1 VHKTFYFNKLVSLPK
16 TVLVFHFAG
25 GMETISSVV
34 TATERTCFHRCVLN
48 LVTVFWQKDSGL
60 NCQV

>member
-48 LVTVFWQKDSGL
+48 LVTVF
-60 NCQV
+60 